1 MMGEA
6 ESNTG
11 AKRRKI
17 SLLAIASVLIPVI
30 GLIIGSLAV
39 FCLKCRCCGILEIM
53 LGIMLLPM
61 TFLVLTGPVLGFL
74 AFIHT
79 LLSRKSYKGYLLAAL
94 GIAMFLPAVRW
105 GPGRAMLWV
114 REEASIQLCQ
124 HDMMKLGE
132 AVRAY
137 GKEHNGQYPEANQ
150 WCDLLLEYVDSNHIV
165 ISILRTYGEKK
176 NYYALNPNAS
186 PNSPS
191 DVVLIFETLSDW
203 NQFGGPSLLIDEHHR
218 GFGCNILFNDG
229 HVEFIP
235 PRKFDKL
242 NWGDEQENK

>member
-1 MMGEA
+1 MGEA

-150 WCDLLLEYVDSNHIV
+150 WCCLLY
-165 ISILRTYGEKK
+165 T
-176 NYYALNPNAS
+176 
-186 PNSPS
+186 SPS
-191 DVVLIFETLSDW
+191 PRDRTRSRM
-203 NQFGGPSLLIDEHHR
+203 PSSA
-218 GFGCNILFNDG
+218 
-229 HVEFIP
+229 
-235 PRKFDKL
+235 
-242 NWGDEQENK
+242 